1 MGDPMTGE
9 ERVLR
14 DTLRQQ
20 IGEILD
26 RAESELVRTVTQ
38 QQGRPFGREALDREL
53 HEVRDA
59 VLRMGAAVEHAI
71 EASVRALVERDAVLA
86 GTVMD
91 GDLAINEMQ
100 RTVSALITTAIATQQ
115 PVARDL
121 RFLLALDHVGYEL
134 ERIGDHAKS
143 IARHART
150 LAPRPPTRSLVAL
163 PDMGGL
169 AAHQLHAILEAL
181 VEVDE
186 VSARE
191 VAAVDDEIDAMY
203 HDSFRQLLDL
213 MRADPSFVDP
223 GTRLLL
229 VAHDLERI
237 GDRVTNIAED
247 VVFLARGEIE
257 DLNP

>member
-1 MGDPMTGE
+1 MNGGE
-9 ERVLR
+9 PAMH

-20 IGEILD
+20 IEDILD
-26 RAESELVRTVTQ
+26 RAETELIRTVTEQ
-38 QQGRPFGREALDREL
+38 QHRPFGREALDREL
-53 HEVRDA
+53 REVRDA
-59 VLRMGAAVEHAI
+59 VLRMGEAVEAAI
-71 EASVRALVERDAVLA
+71 AGAMRALTTDDVAEADLVVA
-86 GTVMD
+86 
-91 GDLAINEMQ
+91 GDLRINEMQ
-100 RTVSALITTAIATQQ
+100 RDVSSLITRSIATQQ

-143 IARHART
+143 IAKHARRLAGQPALHDHVGMPEIGT
-150 LAPRPPTRSLVAL
+150 LAGR
-163 PDMGGL
+163 
-169 AAHQLHAILEAL
+169 QLHAILLAL
-181 VEVDE
+181 VDVNEIA
-186 VSARE
+186 ARE
-191 VAAVDDEIDAMY
+191 VAAVDDEIDDRY
-203 HDSFRQLLDL
+203 HAAFKDLLDL
-213 MRADPSFVDP
+213 MRASGANVER

>member
-1 MGDPMTGE
+1 MS
-9 ERVLR
+9 

-26 RAESELVRTVTQ
+26 RAETELVRTVAQ
-38 QQGRPFGREALDREL
+38 QSGRPLGREALDREL
-53 HEVRDA
+53 RDVRDA
-59 VLRMGAAVEHAI
+59 VLRMGNAVETAI
-71 EASVRALVERDAVLA
+71 QNAVAALVQGDVVRANDVDEGDRRINDMQREIAVL
-86 GTVMD
+86 
-91 GDLAINEMQ
+91 
-100 RTVSALITTAIATQQ
+100 ITQIIATQQ

-134 ERIGDHAKS
+134 ERIGDHARS
-143 IARHART
+143 VARHA
-150 LAPRPPTRSLVAL
+150 LKLSASPNLRPYLAL
-163 PDMGGL
+163 PEMGRL
-169 AAHQLHAILEAL
+169 ASDQLHEILRAL

-186 VSARE
+186 VRARE
-191 VAAVDDEIDAMY
+191 VAAVDDEIDAKY
-203 HDSFRQLLDL
+203 HESFDGLLDE
-213 MRADPSFVDP
+213 MRAEAANVDP
-223 GTRLLL
+223 GSRLLL